1 MATGALTEVTEEVI
15 ETVADNLEGAAEAT
29 RLLEPRVI
37 SFFLGGVGVGVAVGF
52 FFGYRYNREKLRAE
66 AFQQSEE
73 ELDEIRKVYQQRM
86 VAAQDKPT
94 VEEIIQERGY
104 SVHAGEVRRP
114 LPPPVPVAEP
124 SVVFTDENVQAN
136 AGWDY
141 KIEIAARDT
150 DTPYVIHQDEF
161 NSGETGYDKTEYTY
175 YADDDVLVDT
185 DNIPLPHADIIVGQ
199 TNLKFGH
206 GSDDEDIVY
215 VRNDRIAVEMEIT
228 RLHKS
233 YEQEVLGLEHSHS
246 PTRPAQR
253 RRR

>member
-1 MATGALTEVTEEVI
+1 MATGALTEATGEVI

-29 RLLEPRVI
+29 RLLEPRVV
-37 SFFLGGVGVGVAVGF
+37 SFFLGGVGVGVVVGF

-73 ELDEIRKVYQQRM
+73 ELDDIRKVYQQRI
-86 VAAQDKPT
+86 VASQTKPSA
-94 VEEIIQERGY
+94 EEIIEERGY
-104 SVHAGEVRRP
+104 SVHERP
-114 LPPPVPVAEP
+114 LAPPVPVAEP
-124 SVVFTDENVQAN
+124 PQVVFTDQNIQAN

-141 KIEIAARDT
+141 KKEIAARDT

-175 YADDDVLVDT
+175 YANDDVLVDT

-199 TNLKFGH
+199 SNLKFGH
-206 GSDDEDIVY
+206 GTDDENVVY

-228 RLHKS
+228 RVPKS
-233 YEQEVLGLEHSHS
+233 YEEEILGLEHSHS

-253 RRR
+253 KRR